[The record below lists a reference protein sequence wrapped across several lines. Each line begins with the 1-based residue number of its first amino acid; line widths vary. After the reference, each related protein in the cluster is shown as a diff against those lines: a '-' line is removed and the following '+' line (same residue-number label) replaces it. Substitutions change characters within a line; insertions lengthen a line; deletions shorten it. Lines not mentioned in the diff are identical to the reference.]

1 MLQYFTSPIIF
12 TSINHL
18 NCLTLNHL
26 TIMMRKLLF
35 ALALGFSMSAM
46 GQVLQ
51 VTSINKVNLP
61 DKAAVAAISPQGDYL
76 LLTSSTNQGLIKLD
90 LTSGQTQVLSN
101 APSAG
106 HNVKISPDGQTVV
119 YREGSFNNKH
129 LRLSTLKS
137 VNLATGASQ
146 VLVKPTRDLQGYA
159 VDATSVGA
167 VNKGKFSNK
176 AIGSAK
182 AQKLPVLS
190 IDKGQLMLT
199 VNGKTRK
206 LSPNGD
212 QYSYMWASLSPDGT
226 KALYYQAAHG
236 TYVCNLDGTGVR
248 KVGQMRAPVW
258 YDDNTIVGMMDKDD
272 GEFIYASTIVAA
284 TLDGTTQ
291 VLTGDDII
299 AMYPHAITGKIVF
312 STPAGEAYMINVTK

>member
-1 MLQYFTSPIIF
+1 
-12 TSINHL
+12 
-18 NCLTLNHL
+18 
-26 TIMMRKLLF
+26 
-35 ALALGFSMSAM
+35 
-46 GQVLQ
+46 
-51 VTSINKVNLP
+51 
-61 DKAAVAAISPQGDYL
+61 
-76 LLTSSTNQGLIKLD
+76 
-90 LTSGQTQVLSN
+90 VLSN

-119 YREGSFNNKH
+119 YREGSFNDKH

-159 VDATSVGA
+159 VNATSVGA

-176 AIGSAK
+176 AIGNAK

-190 IDKGQLMLT
+190 INKGQLMIT
-199 VNGKTRK
+199 VNGKTRQ
-206 LSPNGD
+206 LSPNGT
-212 QYSYMWASLSPDGT
+212 QFSYMWASLSPDGT
-226 KALYYQAAHG
+226 KVLYYQAAHG
-236 TYVCNLDGTGVR
+236 AYVCDLDGSNVH

-258 YDDNTIVGMMDKDD
+258 YDDNTVVGMMDKDD

-291 VLTGDDII
+291 VLTGDDVI
-299 AMYPHAITGKIVF
+299 AMYPHAIAGKIVF

>member
-1 MLQYFTSPIIF
+1 
-12 TSINHL
+12 
-18 NCLTLNHL
+18 
-26 TIMMRKLLF
+26 MMRKLLF

-51 VTSINKVNLP
+51 VTSIDKVNLP

-76 LLTSSTNQGLIKLD
+76 LLTSSTNQGLVKLD

-159 VDATSVGA
+159 VDATSAGV
-167 VNKGKFSNK
+167 VNKGKFSKK
-176 AIGSAK
+176 AIGNAK
-182 AQKLPVLS
+182 AQNVPVLS
-190 IDKGQLMLT
+190 IDKGQLMIT

-226 KALYYQAAHG
+226 KVLYYQAAHG
-236 TYVCNLDGTGVR
+236 TYVCDLDGSNVR
-248 KVGQMRAPVW
+248 KVGKMRAPVW
-258 YDDNTIVGMMDKDD
+258 YDNQTIVGMIDLDD

-291 VLTGDDII
+291 TLTGDATI
-299 AMYPHAITGKIVF
+299 AMYPHAADGKIAF
-312 STPAGEAYMINVTK
+312 STPAGEAYIINVTK

>member
-1 MLQYFTSPIIF
+1 
-12 TSINHL
+12 
-18 NCLTLNHL
+18 
-26 TIMMRKLLF
+26 MMRKLLF

-51 VTSINKVNLP
+51 VTSIERVNLP

-76 LLTSSTNQGLIKLD
+76 LLTSATNQGLTKLD

-119 YREGSFNNKH
+119 YRESSFNDNH

-137 VNLATGASQ
+137 VNLTTGASQ

-159 VDATSVGA
+159 VDATSAGA
-167 VNKGKFSNK
+167 VNKGKFSKK
-176 AIGSAK
+176 AIGAAK
-182 AQKLPVLS
+182 AQNVPVLS
-190 IDKGQLMLT
+190 IDKGQLMIT
-199 VNGKTRK
+199 VNGKTRQ
-206 LSPNGD
+206 LSPNGT
-212 QYSYMWASLSPDGT
+212 QFSYMWASLSPDGT
-226 KALYYQAAHG
+226 KVLYYQAAHG
-236 TYVCNLDGTGVR
+236 AYVCNLDGSNVR

-258 YDDNTIVGMMDKDD
+258 YDDNTVVGMMDQDD

-284 TLDGTTQ
+284 TLDGKTQ
-291 VLTGDDII
+291 VLTGDDVI
-299 AMYPHAITGKIVF
+299 AMYPHATSGKIVF
-312 STPAGEAYMINVTK
+312 STPAGEAYLINVTQ